1 MSSDNETPVETFKR
15 ATAATLRAM
24 SGQDEVEVNFSND
37 APSVVGKRVRIP
49 NPARDL
55 NPRDAAIARDTPAS
69 RNGRKT
75 FADASSQGSS
85 VAS

>member
-1 MSSDNETPVETFKR
+1 MSSDHETPVETFKR

-55 NPRDAAIARDTPAS
+55 NPRDVGA
-69 RNGRKT
+69 G
-75 FADASSQGSS
+75 
-85 VAS
+85 